1 MAIFIP
7 VLTLLVVLFCDSPL
21 HAGEL
26 TGDTREVWISARTN
40 ALGSGFIAGS
50 GDIIRPYYG
59 DFDAI
64 LNSLPSHTTIHL
76 LPGIHF
82 TKGYEFTRG
91 DAALKAYQKVI
102 GAGIDV
108 TTVRRD
114 RRFHPDTADNE
125 GELWSAADGV
135 EVSDLTI
142 DANGSESDL
151 QKNNAVGLRGSYCAV
166 RRVKAIHTS
175 GNLAKEQE
183 CFPIFVGDPVKVG
196 NMISECEVSSI
207 RGTYCTAIAVLGQG
221 VVSHNRVFLPVMT
234 NMAQGIF
241 QGYQANGSRNALI
254 DGNIC
259 DGGVSG
265 FETDTLS
272 ETNLTIMN
280 NAFRNVLCG
289 VVLIKTG
296 NWNLDGVAIRN
307 NVIEL
312 AGGIPN
318 RAGYGIVVRN
328 EDRTGKVHCRNI
340 TISGNMVRAL
350 PAGRIDTH
358 LMVGIEATS
367 TVQTSLL
374 NVRIE
379 ANTVDRLF
387 QWNVNASG
395 VSMANNSD
403 LAGVPL
409 HVRQVGPGSP
419 GIAALQ
425 PLDGAIFVNSLT
437 TSNLMLPNGRG
448 FPGKELTI
456 VNAKANGNLLIGAAR
471 GEKLVPNRAVLLMP
485 NQSAHF
491 ISDGTG
497 KWFAR

>member
-1 MAIFIP
+1 LT
-7 VLTLLVVLFCDSPL
+7 LTLLLALCCRSPL
-21 HAGEL
+21 QAGEL
-26 TGDTREVWISARTN
+26 AGDAREVWISARTN
-40 ALGSGFIAGS
+40 RLGSGSIAGS

-64 LNSLPSHTTIHL
+64 LNSLPSYTTIHL

-108 TTVRRD
+108 TTIRRD
-114 RRFHPDTADNE
+114 LRFHPDTADNE
-125 GELWSAADGV
+125 GELWSNADGV

-142 DANGSESDL
+142 DANGRDSDL
-151 QKNNAVGLRGSYCAV
+151 QKNNAVGLRGSFCAV
-166 RRVKAIHTS
+166 RRVKVINGS

-183 CFPIFVGDPVKVG
+183 CFAIYIGDPGKTG
-196 NMISECEVSSI
+196 NIVSECEVSSI
-207 RGTYCTAIAVLGQG
+207 QGTYCTAISLLGQG
-221 VVSHNRVFLPVMT
+221 IVSHNRVFFPAVT
-234 NMAQGIF
+234 NVNQGIF
-241 QGYQANGSRNALI
+241 QAYQASGSQNALL
-254 DGNIC
+254 DGNSC
-259 DGGVSG
+259 DGGLTG

-272 ETNLTIMN
+272 DTNLMIVN

-289 VVLIKTG
+289 VVIIKDK
-296 NWNLDGVAIRN
+296 NWSVDGVSIRN
-307 NVIEL
+307 NIIEL
-312 AGGIPN
+312 SEAIPT
-318 RAGYGIVVRN
+318 RAGYGIVIRN
-328 EDRTGKVHCRNI
+328 EDRTGRVHYRNI
-340 TISGNMVRAL
+340 SIADNTVRAL
-350 PAGRIDTH
+350 HPGRIDRKP
-358 LMVGIEATS
+358 MVGIEANS
-367 TVQTSLL
+367 SMRSNMI

-387 QWNVNASG
+387 EWKVNASG
-395 VSMANNSD
+395 VWMANNSD

-419 GIAALQ
+419 GAVALR
-425 PLDGAIFVNSLT
+425 PLDGAIFVNSLS
-437 TSNLMLPNGRG
+437 TSNLALPSGRG
-448 FPGKELTI
+448 FSGKELTI
-456 VNAKANGNLLIGAAR
+456 VNAKANGSLLIGPSR
-471 GEKLVPNRAVLLMP
+471 GEKLIPNRAVLLMP